1 MAKTFAENAK
11 KLREQQ
17 ERLAKGAEPEVE
29 RVQSERPSGLGGLV
43 EGTKDLSAK
52 MYAQETIVPAIDSL
66 IDRHKDGQGISK
78 EEVEKTFKGI
88 MEKMVSDNVMTKGEM
103 DDYLKPQ
110 KVQTT
115 ERVKTG
121 TKMVPEKVEDR
132 GVLNQL
138 GNLMSGKKPKM
149 VEEPI
154 YETRK
159 VISDGPSKFQQDMD
173 KSLQFNDKG
182 KVDAPNLKSLKD
194 KLLNS
199 IGKVCTSLGLDGI
212 AKSCRQSMSLDN
224 QEKLNKVESGMVKMT
239 HEVTKQAKGIG
250 QEVGSKTKGE
260 RLGEQTQ
267 NIVAKRQKS
276 GDSPSR

>member
-1 MAKTFAENAK
+1 
-11 KLREQQ
+11 
-17 ERLAKGAEPEVE
+17 
-29 RVQSERPSGLGGLV
+29 
-43 EGTKDLSAK
+43 
-52 MYAQETIVPAIDSL
+52 
-66 IDRHKDGQGISK
+66 
-78 EEVEKTFKGI
+78 
-88 MEKMVSDNVMTKGEM
+88 
-103 DDYLKPQ
+103 
-110 KVQTT
+110 
-115 ERVKTG
+115 
-121 TKMVPEKVEDR
+121 
-132 GVLNQL
+132 
-138 GNLMSGKKPKM
+138 
-149 VEEPI
+149 
-154 YETRK
+154 
-159 VISDGPSKFQQDMD
+159 MD

>member
-1 MAKTFAENAK
+1 MAPK
-11 KLREQQ
+11 
-17 ERLAKGAEPEVE
+17 PEVE
-29 RVQSERPSGLGGLV
+29 SVSERASSGGVMGQFV
-43 EGTKDLSAK
+43 EKSADLNAK
-52 MYAQETIVPAIDSL
+52 MYAKETIMPAIDSL

-88 MEKMVSDNVMTKGEM
+88 MDKMVSDNLMTKGEM

-110 KVQTT
+110 KIQTT
-115 ERVKTG
+115 ERVQTG
-121 TKMVPEKVEDR
+121 TKMVPEKQEDK
-132 GVLNQL
+132 GLLNQF
-138 GNLMSGKKPKM
+138 GNFVSGKKPKM

-159 VISDGPSKFQQDMD
+159 VVSDGPSRFQQDMD

-182 KVDAPNLKSLKD
+182 KVDAPNLTSLKD

-199 IGKVCTSLGLDGI
+199 ISRVCTSLGLDGI
-212 AKSCRQSMSLDN
+212 AKSCRKGMSVDN

-239 HEVTKQAKGIG
+239 HEVAKQAKGIAT
-250 QEVGSKTKGE
+250 QVGSKSKGE
-260 RLGEQTQ
+260 RIGEQAQ
-267 NIVAKRQKS
+267 NIVANRQK

>member
-11 KLREQQ
+11 KLREKEQ
-17 ERLAKGAEPEVE
+17 RLAKGAKSEVE
-29 RVQSERPSGLGGLV
+29 SAQSERPVGIDGLV
-43 EGTKDLSAK
+43 EGAADLNAK
-52 MYAQETIVPAIDSL
+52 MYAKETIVPAIDSL

-88 MEKMVSDNVMTKGEM
+88 MEKMVVDNVMTKDEM

-110 KVQTT
+110 KIQTT
-115 ERVKTG
+115 EKVQTG

-132 GVLNQL
+132 GLLNQL
-138 GNLMSGKKPKM
+138 GNFVSGKKPKM
-149 VEEPI
+149 VEEPV

-159 VISDGPSKFQQDMD
+159 VVSNGPSRFQQDME

-182 KVDAPNLKSLKD
+182 KVDAPNLTSLKD

-199 IGKVCTSLGLDGI
+199 ISRVCTSLGLDGI
-212 AKSCRQSMSLDN
+212 AKSCRKSMSLDN

-239 HEVTKQAKGIG
+239 HKVIKQAKGIG
-250 QEVGSKTKGE
+250 AQVGSKTKGE